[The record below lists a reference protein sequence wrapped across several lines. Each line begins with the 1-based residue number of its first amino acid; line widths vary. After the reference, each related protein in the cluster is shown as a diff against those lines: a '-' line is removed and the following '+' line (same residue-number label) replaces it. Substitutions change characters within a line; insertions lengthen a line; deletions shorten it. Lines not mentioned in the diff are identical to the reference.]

1 MDISYSLGCRSLSP
15 SLQLVC
21 SENCSTCTV
30 SALHTNFKLWTF
42 NDVNVHSISQVWVK
56 LWLALHLLSL
66 TILQLYHF
74 LPSLPPPVSSSSC
87 LFTQC
92 QPLRASSCTIL
103 LYFSRYCAI
112 RFTFCL
118 FFLCYYLCEKY
129 YKSITVQYHIADC
142 VHWVSRLTLLD
153 LWTYSQNGTHFRC
166 QGLTV
171 DVLLMRSLEEVSSST
186 SYSSTLTSSWG

>member
-1 MDISYSLGCRSLSP
+1 MQDPRVGGSQHLSGTTHSLGRISAHVISLFLWVSTQDTGPKRMASLPTQFHMDISYSLGCRSLSP

-30 SALHTNFKLWTF
+30 SALHINFKLWTF
-42 NDVNVHSISQVWVK
+42 NDVNMHSISQVWVK

-92 QPLRASSCTIL
+92 QPLYASGCTIL

-112 RFTFCL
+112 WFTFCL
-118 FFLCYYLCEKY
+118 FF
-129 YKSITVQYHIADC
+129 
-142 VHWVSRLTLLD
+142 
-153 LWTYSQNGTHFRC
+153 
-166 QGLTV
+166 
-171 DVLLMRSLEEVSSST
+171 
-186 SYSSTLTSSWG
+186 